1 MKLAMEIT
9 LDSGVKEKVTAHFA
23 DFIAFEG
30 EKNRAITNLQ
40 SEVKLSDLAWL
51 AWHSLK
57 RRNQVKTTFME
68 WVETVE
74 SLEVATEDSVI
85 VPLENPQ
92 PTGRSHISPARHT
105 SHHRCYYKNH
115 LECCTRWS
123 AICAGRT
130 SNPTR
135 HRGSNND

>member
-1 MKLAMEIT
+1 MKLAFEIT
-9 LDSGVKEKVTAHFA
+9 LNSGVKEQVTAHFA

-57 RRNQVKTTFME
+57 RRNQVKTTFAE

-92 PTGRSHISPARHT
+92 PTG
-105 SHHRCYYKNH
+105 
-115 LECCTRWS
+115 
-123 AICAGRT
+123 
-130 SNPTR
+130 
-135 HRGSNND
+135 

>member
-9 LDSGVKEKVTAHFA
+9 LDTGVKEKVTAHFA

-57 RRNQVKTTFME
+57 RRNQVKSTFVE

-92 PTGRSHISPARHT
+92 PTG
-105 SHHRCYYKNH
+105 
-115 LECCTRWS
+115 
-123 AICAGRT
+123 
-130 SNPTR
+130 
-135 HRGSNND
+135 

>member
-9 LDSGVKEKVTAHFA
+9 LNSGVKEKVTAHFA

-57 RRNQVKTTFME
+57 RRNQVKTTFMLNGLRQSSH
-68 WVETVE
+68 WR
-74 SLEVATEDSVI
+74 S
-85 VPLENPQ
+85 Q
-92 PTGRSHISPARHT
+92 PKIR
-105 SHHRCYYKNH
+105 
-115 LECCTRWS
+115 
-123 AICAGRT
+123 
-130 SNPTR
+130 
-135 HRGSNND
+135 